1 MGYSQDHFPLSFRR
15 EKLVR
20 SAATVFGFLFMGGEA
35 ILPQQDSADLALRL
49 RSNVVKIE
57 VPNRGNAENGF
68 GFIVGQRGGQVYIV
82 TAQHVIVPND
92 EPGVTAPSRVKVTF
106 YSDQG
111 KTYDAEVLGTHDT
124 AHDLAV
130 LRLPV
135 PNGLAW
141 IKEALAS
148 QEMQK
153 RGVHVWFVGR
163 TSNWFVPVDPGVIN
177 SEHPTADWRLE
188 IERLPVRPGSSGGPL
203 VSSNGIVAMVQK
215 GNEDDA
221 FALTIDFIRTSMQ
234 DWNYPWDL
242 VPVTGATSLGPPP
255 ATQPPATKT
264 NAKQPAPKQP
274 PAESSC
280 NFFVRSTPSAA
291 IILLDGQF
299 QGITPSSVQLTAG
312 KSYQLG
318 LTYVGFNNYSSTVD
332 CSSPGV
338 NATLSAVS
346 SPAAPAATGS
356 NSITLR
362 YTGDLAG
369 CNLVLNVTIGNRT
382 FNPSGSLFPVQNVP
396 LGNQRYSIQGTIGCS
411 LLGQCRATGAGQL
424 NFVNG
429 LTYDVVWRNT
439 GVGQCTVGL
448 QPALF

>member
-1 MGYSQDHFPLSFRR
+1 MGYSQNYFPLSFQR

-20 SAATVFGFLFMGGEA
+20 LAVIGLGWLFIGGQS
-35 ILPQQDSADLALRL
+35 IWSQQESSDFALRL
-49 RSNVVKIE
+49 RANVVKIE
-57 VPNRGNAENGF
+57 VPNRGNVENGF
-68 GFIVGQRGGQVYIV
+68 GFIVGQRAGQLYIV

-92 EPGVTAPSRVKVTF
+92 DPGVTAPARVKVTF

-135 PNGLAW
+135 PNGFSW
-141 IKEALAS
+141 VKDALAS

-153 RGVHVWFVGR
+153 RGVHVWFIGR

-177 SEHPTADWRLE
+177 SEHPSADWRLE

-221 FALTIDFIRTSMQ
+221 FALTIDFIKTSMQ

-242 VPVTGATSLGPPP
+242 LPVTGTAPAPGPQP
-255 ATQPPATKT
+255 ATQPTQTKT
-264 NAKQPAPKQP
+264 TAKQPRPKQT
-274 PAESSC
+274 PAEASC
-280 NFFVRSTPSAA
+280 NFFVSSTPAAA
-291 IILLDGQF
+291 IIQLDGQF
-299 QGITPSSVQLTAG
+299 QGITPSSVQLAAG
-312 KSYQLG
+312 RSYQLG
-318 LTYVGFNNYSSTVD
+318 LTYIGYNNYSSTVD
-332 CSSPGV
+332 CDTPGV
-338 NATLSAVS
+338 NVSLSPLS
-346 SPAAPAATGS
+346 SSAPAPTGAS
-356 NSITLR
+356 SITLR

-369 CNLVLNVTIGNRT
+369 CNLLLNVKIGNRS
-382 FNPSGSLFPVQNVP
+382 FNPSGSIFPVENVP
-396 LGNQRYSIQGTIGCS
+396 LGNQRYSIQGTIACS

-439 GVGQCTVGL
+439 GIGQCTVGL